1 MVEGR
6 FNGGNDFESNHVDG
20 GDGRRH
26 DRKRCTGFPRLDRA
40 RGQANVPRNHL
51 ARTYDTIGRPLPGR
65 KNVVLTRNPQ
75 RVSESPDLV
84 FTDKEPQQLLADLEK
99 EGYTQAVLAGGSVV
113 NYLFASQG
121 LIDELFI
128 TYVPKTFGAGVPLF
142 AGKVTLDLELV
153 SQKTLGEGRIQVRYR
168 VVGPPRT

>member
-1 MVEGR
+1 MKVTMLMAVTADGMIGR
-6 FNGGNDFESNHVDG
+6 DAQDFPDWT
-20 GDGRRH
+20 GRE
-26 DRKRCTGFPRLDRA
+26 DKRMFREITLKAGVLII
-40 RGQANVPRNHL
+40 GS
-51 ARTYDTIGRPLPGR
+51 RTYDTIGRPLPGR

-84 FTDKEPQQLLADLEK
+84 FTDREPQQLLADLEK
-99 EGYTQAVLAGGSVV
+99 EGYTQVVLAGGSVV

-128 TYVPKTFGAGVPLF
+128 TYVPKTFGAGLPLF

-168 VVGPPRT
+168 VVGPPRN